1 MFVIFQ
7 LISADPMTVKLFHE
21 FIAVNALIFFPNLK
35 LLLMK
40 SFYEFV
46 AVNSC
51 LFCALNMEFQRDRD
65 TQLTSGAHT
74 PNIWLMKTCFLS
86 EKSGWFHIDDPALKS
101 WILISR
107 ISSTSDDKNICID
120 YPALESRICLRILQS
135 ALFINNG
142 ILQLRI
148 GFIN

>member
-1 MFVIFQ
+1 MIFQ

-51 LFCALNMEFQRDRD
+51 LFCALNMEFQRDEGYTTD
-65 TQLTSGAHT
+65 QWCT
-74 PNIWLMKTCFLS
+74 
-86 EKSGWFHIDDPALKS
+86 
-101 WILISR
+101 
-107 ISSTSDDKNICID
+107 
-120 YPALESRICLRILQS
+120 YPEHMTNENMFS
-135 ALFINNG
+135 
-142 ILQLRI
+142 
-148 GFIN
+148 